1 MTVDMVGQTMG
12 LMDKRHGLGVQER
25 ISDDRRRAAAT
36 AKPAERNDACA
47 PKKEMPPHS
56 TPPKE

>member
-1 MTVDMVGQTMG
+1 MG

-47 PKKEMPPHS
+47 PKKEMPPHG